1 MVIIEV
7 PIPARMSKRLFIS
20 SSGTG
25 LEKSSNSL
33 QYVQARL
40 QRRLGMICTKI
51 GCLVDASALPIMRN
65 SRKRV
70 RANRRLLRMRTAA
83 EGCATLL
90 LPAIQNERCP
100 SLNYTL
106 ACYTASTPVPAYYCW
121 WRIRYLGSKWSRK
134 PDEPPAYP
142 QFTAGPFASH
152 GVAGFRL
159 HCRAT
164 RSQKLDGGSQPG
176 HGSDLRCC
184 GDSGAHSSGLGRVFY
199 PHAVATEPATVGFA
213 IQAFRPRDRR
223 NS

>member
-7 PIPARMSKRLFIS
+7 PIPARMSNRLFIS

-70 RANRRLLRMRTAA
+70 RAKRKRLRSRTAA
-83 EGCATLL
+83 EGCADLL
-90 LPAIQNERCP
+90 FPAIQNERCP
-100 SLNYTL
+100 SVNYTL

-134 PDEPPAYP
+134 PDEPPAYR
-142 QFTAGPFASH
+142 QFTARQLASYR
-152 GVAGFRL
+152 VAGFLR

-164 RSQKLDGGSQPG
+164 RRQKLGCGSQPG
-176 HGSDLRCC
+176 
-184 GDSGAHSSGLGRVFY
+184 
-199 PHAVATEPATVGFA
+199 
-213 IQAFRPRDRR
+213 
-223 NS
+223 